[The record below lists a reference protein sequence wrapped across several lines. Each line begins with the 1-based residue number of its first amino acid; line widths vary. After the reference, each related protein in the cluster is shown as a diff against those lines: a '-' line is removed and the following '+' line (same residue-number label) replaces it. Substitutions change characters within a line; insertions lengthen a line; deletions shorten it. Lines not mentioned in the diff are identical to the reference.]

1 MISFVMIRSSVQL
14 KGLSRNMAY
23 NNKSTTKILSLVVI
37 TTFVCEGLRIA
48 YKSLYLFGCRNE
60 QESEHEDCIDKRDE
74 MTKWNFIAPIEK
86 LAYMFNSSVNFLIYC
101 LVGKRF
107 RKIFCTVFSFRQAVV

>member
-1 MISFVMIRSSVQL
+1 MTRSSVEL
-14 KGLSRNMAY
+14 KEYSRNKEHK
-23 NNKSTTKILSLVVI
+23 NKSTTKILLLIVI
-37 TTFVCEGLRIA
+37 TTFICEGLRIT

-60 QESEHEDCIDKRDE
+60 QESEHENCPEKREE

-86 LAYMFNSSVNFLIYC
+86 LANMFNSSVNFLIYC

-107 RKIFCTVFSFRQAVV
+107 RKIFYRVFSFHSV